1 MIVAIRDNKIAA
13 LQNQIN
19 DRRNL
24 LIENNKKLKEVVDEN
39 EYLKEVANDYNK
51 YFEYIKEKKEQQVKA
66 FDLIYK
72 YLERLIKSNE
82 YTEEE
87 MINAIR
93 EQREILE
100 QINMIKEELN
110 DIIDENEK
118 NKFKTIKY

>member
-1 MIVAIRDNKIAA
+1 MIVAIRDSKIAA

-19 DRRNL
+19 DRRKL

-39 EYLKEVANDYNK
+39 DYLKEVANDYNK
-51 YFEYIKEKKEQQVKA
+51 YFGYIKEKKEQQVKA

-100 QINMIKEELN
+100 QINIIKQELD

-118 NKFKTIKY
+118 H

>member
-1 MIVAIRDNKIAA
+1 MIVAIRDSKIAA
-13 LQNQIN
+13 LQNQII

-39 EYLKEVANDYNK
+39 EYLKEVANDYNN

-100 QINMIKEELN
+100 QINMIKQELN
-110 DIIDENEK
+110 DIIDENK
-118 NKFKTIKY
+118 KQ

>member
-1 MIVAIRDNKIAA
+1 MIVAIRDRKISA

-19 DRRNL
+19 DRKNL
-24 LIENNKKLKEVVDEN
+24 LVENNKKLQEFVDEN
-39 EYLKEVANDYNK
+39 EYLKEVVNDYNK

-100 QINMIKEELN
+100 QINTIKQELN
-110 DIIDENEK
+110 DIIGENEK
-118 NKFKTIKY
+118 